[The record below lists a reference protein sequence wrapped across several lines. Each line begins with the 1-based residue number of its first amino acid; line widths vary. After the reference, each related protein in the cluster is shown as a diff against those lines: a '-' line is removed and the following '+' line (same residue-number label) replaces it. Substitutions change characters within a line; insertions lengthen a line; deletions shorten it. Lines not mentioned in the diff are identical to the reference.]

1 VRFSGGDLALAGTAV
16 CLAAG
21 VGVLAMHARA
31 RQQQVGGVQVV
42 ESRGRLT
49 RVDSL
54 TIDSAYDAGQKAS
67 GSHYQPPAWIREAQL
82 ARLRTVARRE
92 IAGDTAAEN
101 PDRAAA
107 VTGLIRSE
115 GQGTYLAAVLLADS
129 GAIQRW
135 APRSDPIRVWVE
147 PRSYAPGFDP
157 SFVIPARAAFGTW
170 NNADVGVGF
179 VLVDDS
185 TDAEVYVTWNDRVI
199 TGHELGTT
207 FRLTD
212 RAGHIVSAHIILST
226 AVDVYAVQN
235 AALHEAG
242 HVLGLEHSPNPAD
255 IMAAASNGRQDHLSA
270 ADQATARLLYR
281 LPP

>member
-1 VRFSGGDLALAGTAV
+1 M
-16 CLAAG
+16 AG
-21 VGVLAMHARA
+21 VGVLAIHGRE
-31 RQQQVGGVQVV
+31 RQAGSPAAAQIGA
-42 ESRGRLT
+42 RLT
-49 RVDSL
+49 QADSL
-54 TIDSAYDAGQKAS
+54 GIDSAYDAEQAASAS
-67 GSHYQPPAWIREAQL
+67 GYRPPAWIREAQL
-82 ARLRTVARRE
+82 ARLRQVARRE
-92 IAGDTAAEN
+92 IGGDTAAAN

-107 VTGLIRSE
+107 IAAMVHADGE
-115 GQGTYLAAVLLADS
+115 GTYLPAILAADN
-129 GAIQRW
+129 GDIQRW

-147 PRSYAPGFDP
+147 PRSEAPGFDP

-185 TDAEVYVTWNDRVI
+185 TDAEVYVTWNDRVL
-199 TGHELGTT
+199 TGRELGTT

-212 RAGHIVSAHIILST
+212 RAGHVLSAHVILST

-242 HVLGLEHSPNPAD
+242 HVLGLEHSPNHDD
-255 IMAAASNGRQDHLSA
+255 IMAAASSGRQDHLSD
-270 ADQATARLLYR
+270 ADRATARLLYR